1 MHNVQ
6 NMVEVYTLLYTSKKV
21 LLNYS
26 SMYVLRRAHQSNML
40 CVCILMLSDPS
51 LFFGKLRKKEPHMRA
66 IYTAT
71 HICIYFYGAYYN
83 NSEEELC

>member
-1 MHNVQ
+1 
-6 NMVEVYTLLYTSKKV
+6 MVEVYTLLYTSKKV

-40 CVCILMLSDPS
+40 CVCVSWCSQIHHYFLGS
-51 LFFGKLRKKEPHMRA
+51 LGKKEPHMRA

>member
-6 NMVEVYTLLYTSKKV
+6 NMAEVYTLLYTSKKV

-51 LFFGKLRKKEPHMRA
+51 LFFGKLRKKRA